1 MGILST
7 GNQTVTEFV
16 LLGFHEVPGL
26 HLLFFSVFTI
36 LYASIITG
44 NMLIAVVVVSSQR
57 LHTPMYF
64 FLVNLSFIEIVYT
77 STVVPKMLEGFL
89 QEATISVAGCLLQFF
104 VFGSLATDE
113 CFLLAV
119 MAYDRY
125 LAICHPLRYPHLM
138 GPQWCLGLVL
148 TVWVSGFMEDGLV
161 VALTAQLRFCGP
173 NLIDHFYCDFSP
185 LMACFDT

>member
-89 QEATISVAGCLLQFF
+89 QEATISVAGCLLQFLTF
-104 VFGSLATDE
+104 TSLDADE
-113 CFLLAV
+113 YFLLTL
-119 MAYDRY
+119 MAHDHC
-125 LAICHPLRYPHLM
+125 LAI
-138 GPQWCLGLVL
+138 
-148 TVWVSGFMEDGLV
+148 
-161 VALTAQLRFCGP
+161 
-173 NLIDHFYCDFSP
+173 FYS
-185 LMACFDT
+185 L